1 MFLNFTIYLPYFAL
15 LDVLYIIENL
25 LLISSRTIS
34 GLYESCPIG
43 SQFCRKLKKKTFQ
56 ILLICVLILYR
67 DDISF
72 QCNTVYIWMGC

>member
-34 GLYESCPIG
+34 GLYESCPIV
-43 SQFCRKLKKKTFQ
+43 SQFCRKLKKTFQ

-67 DDISF
+67 DDI
-72 QCNTVYIWMGC
+72 

>member
-43 SQFCRKLKKKTFQ
+43 SQFCRKLKKTFQ